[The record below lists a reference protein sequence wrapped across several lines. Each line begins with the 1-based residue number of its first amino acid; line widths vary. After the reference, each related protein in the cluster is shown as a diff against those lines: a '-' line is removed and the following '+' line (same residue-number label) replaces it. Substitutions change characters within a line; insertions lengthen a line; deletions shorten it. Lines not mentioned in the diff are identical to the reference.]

1 MRLHATILLV
11 TMMLASASPGA
22 GVEARAPI
30 APDAMAGG
38 TQRIYDQDT
47 VVVLAS
53 RMGSR
58 LRELATSGTVIPA
71 GQIRRAGDPGVA
83 RLLADVP
90 GLNVVDLSG
99 SGSGALVESR
109 GFTSLGHTSHLLV
122 LVDEVPVND
131 LDGDRADW
139 NLLTKSQLE
148 RIEVLRGPAS
158 YLWGNA
164 AMAGVV
170 NLVTRRGTR
179 SGLQSLE
186 TSGGGYGDASGA
198 ASACWVGR
206 SAEWNASGSFRRAD
220 GFRDHSSWNSA
231 CGFARVRAPL
241 SARWQLNG
249 HALLHRGDQDI
260 PGALP
265 DPLWRDAPGVA
276 RAAGLPDPAAKDWR
290 REETLSAALGLTGP
304 VARSATST
312 FMLAVDARDR
322 DSRETIIPVGTL
334 DHAARTLAVRGN
346 ARLDWKT
353 YTPGKLELLL
363 GAESVLGGLASRYYD
378 PTSPTPGNPVGAGD
392 LRRTSGAA
400 SILARLEPWPRL
412 TLATGARLDWLQ
424 TRLEGVSS
432 GSSSNLSALSPT
444 ASASYDLGGAG
455 SVYATVGGS
464 FKAPTLEQLYDP
476 RPYAYDPDGP
486 GPIPSMSLQVSSH
499 TLQPQRGTHVETGFR
514 ALLPGG
520 LTAEASGYYSR
531 SKDEI
536 GFDLAHFRYANI
548 AHSTHSGLEAS
559 LAAELSPRAGA
570 RLSYAWTRAIFDGGE
585 QDGKQINGVPLHQ
598 VSGSL
603 TLVAWPGASL
613 TASGRYL
620 QQQWLDEMNLY
631 ELPPYAVADAGLT
644 QVVGSLELFASAS
657 NLLDRHYAGV
667 GYVTIDGM
675 GNDLP
680 LYYPGTGRTLL
691 VGVRYPAPVRGGNP
705 GRFH

>member
-1 MRLHATILLV
+1 MHLHATGLLV

-22 GVEARAPI
+22 GAETRPPI
-30 APDAMAGG
+30 TPDAVTGG
-38 TQRIYDQDT
+38 TQRTYDQDT

-53 RMGSR
+53 RTGSR
-58 LRELATSGTVIPA
+58 LHELATSGTVIPA
-71 GQIRRAGDPGVA
+71 GRIRLAGDPGVA

-109 GFTSLGHTSHLLV
+109 GFFSLGRTNHLLV

-220 GFRDHSSWNSA
+220 GFRDHSGWNSA
-231 CGFARVRAPL
+231 SGFARVRAPL
-241 SARWQLNG
+241 SGRWQLNG

-265 DPLWRDAPGVA
+265 YPLWREAPRVA
-276 RAAGLPDPAAKDWR
+276 LSAGLPDPAAKDR
-290 REETLSAALGLTGP
+290 QRDETLGAALGLTGP
-304 VARSATST
+304 VASGATST

-322 DSRETIIPVGTL
+322 DSRETIVPVGTL
-334 DHAARTLAVRGN
+334 DHTARTLAVRGS

-353 YTPGKLELLL
+353 SAPGKLELVL

-378 PTSPTPGNPVGAGD
+378 PASPTPGNPVGSGD

-400 SILARLEPWPRL
+400 SILARLRPWSRL

-432 GSSSNLSALSPT
+432 GSSSNLSAISPT
-444 ASASYDLGGAG
+444 ASASYDLGDAG
-455 SVYATVGGS
+455 SIYATFGGS

-476 RPYAYDPDGP
+476 RPYDMDGP
-486 GPIPSMSLQVSSH
+486 GPAPPMEVSSH
-499 TLQPQRGTHVETGFR
+499 TIQPQRGTHVETGFR
-514 ALLPGG
+514 TLLPGG

-536 GFDLAHFRYANI
+536 GFDLANFRYANI
-548 AHSTHSGLEAS
+548 ARSIHSGLEAS
-559 LAAELSPRAGA
+559 LAAELGPRAGA
-570 RLSYAWTRAIFDGGE
+570 RLSYAWVRAIVDGGE
-585 QDGKQINGVPLHQ
+585 QDGKQINGVPRHQ
-598 VSGSL
+598 VSGSF
-603 TLVAWPGASL
+603 TLAAWPGASL
-613 TASGRYL
+613 TANGRYM
-620 QQQWLDEMNLY
+620 QGQWLDEMNLY
-631 ELPPYAVADAGLT
+631 EIPAYGVADAGLT
-644 QVVGSLELFASAS
+644 QVVGSVELFASAS
-657 NLLDRHYAGV
+657 NLLDRRYAGV

-680 LYYPGTGRTLL
+680 LYYPGAGRTLL
-691 VGVRYPAPVRGGNP
+691 AGVRYPAPAHGSNP
-705 GRFH
+705 GR